1 MGHRQD
7 LDDWHSF
14 AARRG
19 IMPPNYNP
27 PMDQLLAR
35 LGFEC
40 APIAFWS
47 FQSFAILSSSVCA
60 LIWGPFMYF
69 FIGHGFSAASIFG
82 ATVAMAIWTGV
93 PIGLY
98 HRNKMKKLG
107 LTSWEQFKE
116 DTLRQAS

>member
-1 MGHRQD
+1 LGHRQD

-27 PMDQLLAR
+27 PMDRLLPS

-47 FQSFAILSSSVCA
+47 FQSFAFLSGSVCA

-69 FIGHGFSAASIFG
+69 FIGQGSSTSTTFCAA
-82 ATVAMAIWTGV
+82 AAMAIGTGV
-93 PIGLY
+93 PIGLHQRY
-98 HRNKMKKLG
+98 RMKKLG
-107 LTSWEQFKE
+107 LTNWEQFKK
-116 DTLRQAS
+116 DTLRKAS